1 MASSP
6 YPRRRIPSFLPMV
19 VKLVCMC
26 VCVCARACPCVN
38 GSRRTSR
45 GAGPRRAC
53 ACGERSGNE
62 SEREAATREVEGE
75 GEGEGGNVRCGYN
88 SAANSAAGTRCA
100 PRPHTSASA
109 SRKITLQCKVS
120 LWQLLHSVKVI
131 ACMCVRSCV
140 HCPLNTHLCC
150 GYLSVQLLTKSC
162 MSCLHGP
169 QLLMYGPKKL

>member
-1 MASSP
+1 MCVRARVHVYMEAEGRVEEPVHGGPARAASGQETRASE
-6 YPRRRIPSFLPMV
+6 RRR
-19 VKLVCMC
+19 
-26 VCVCARACPCVN
+26 R
-38 GSRRTSR
+38 
-45 GAGPRRAC
+45 
-53 ACGERSGNE
+53 ERWR
-62 SEREAATREVEGE
+62 EREREREE
-75 GEGEGGNVRCGYN
+75 RC
-88 SAANSAAGTRCA
+88 AAGTTL
-100 PRPHTSASA
+100 PRTLLRVHAARTRTHTSASA

-169 QLLMYGPKKL
+169 RVYVLCS